1 MEQVI
6 APCEGRRDGGRS
18 SGKAEA
24 FNRLYEEH
32 MSAIYAYCYAR
43 LGNRQDAEDAT
54 EQAFVQAW
62 VAFDRYRDQG
72 VPIKAWLYRI
82 ASNIVVDLFRRRR
95 IRIYTPLEEADDL
108 VDPSKQPPEAAE
120 ARELYSDLQRAI
132 QSLPVDY
139 QQVVALRFS
148 QDMSLA
154 EIAQVMG
161 RSQGSVKMLLHRAV
175 VALRQRLHPDVLE
188 RMEVAR

>member
-6 APCEGRRDGGRS
+6 APGEGRRDGGRL

-24 FNRLYEEH
+24 FDQLYEEH
-32 MSAIYAYCYAR
+32 MLAIYAYCYAR

-54 EQAFVQAW
+54 EQTFLQAW
-62 VAFDRYRDQG
+62 GALDRYRDQG

-82 ASNIVVDLFRRRR
+82 ASNVVIDMFRRRR
-95 IRIYTPLEEADDL
+95 IRLHSPLEEADAL
-108 VDPSKQPPEAAE
+108 ADPSKQPPEAVE
-120 ARELYSDLQRAI
+120 TRELYGDLQRAI

-139 QQVVALRFS
+139 QQVVGLRFS

-175 VALRQRLHPDVLE
+175 VALRKRLHPDVLG